1 MLQQA
6 GPSRPAPELGTE
18 ELLHWDTALEQHPS
32 KAHVQKAYF
41 LVKSRTP
48 GNLDEISPCFWLCL
62 INPVLFLSESQVFV
76 LQAGFSELDYTVL
89 WLEITFL
96 ALRARRI

>member
-1 MLQQA
+1 MPAEHRA
-6 GPSRPAPELGTE
+6 GRLMY
-18 ELLHWDTALEQHPS
+18 
-32 KAHVQKAYF
+32 KKAYF

-62 INPVLFLSESQVFV
+62 INPVLFLSESQVFI

-96 ALRARRI
+96 ALRARTI